1 MHQVI
6 HNLSWRGNSF
16 NIYVSEF
23 EVTKK
28 KDQSTQYLTIQT
40 NTVKIMFSCDAC
52 IIKANFFNNRLKYML
67 PNKVFVE

>member
-6 HNLSWRGNSF
+6 HNLSSCGNSF
-16 NIYVSEF
+16 NIYMSEF

-40 NTVKIMFSCDAC
+40 NTVKIMFICDAC